1 MSLIKETE
9 KYLDSVIR
17 SCGYGD
23 FDCKLLTSSQRNLG
37 QFQINVAMPLA
48 GIYHKNP
55 RDIAQEIKDKLDFDP
70 VKIIILPNMMEYEYG
85 EIDEDM
91 QIAQLIYK
99 YGDTNISYRM
109 SASYYEELSGTDLE
123 DDITDKYNFKEGKLK
138 AEITEYELPESKK
151 KRYSAIFEYQGV
163 YYQLIGSIDK
173 TDFEEILKKLHF
185 PS

>member
-1 MSLIKETE
+1 
-9 KYLDSVIR
+9 
-17 SCGYGD
+17 
-23 FDCKLLTSSQRNLG
+23 
-37 QFQINVAMPLA
+37 
-48 GIYHKNP
+48 
-55 RDIAQEIKDKLDFDP
+55 
-70 VKIIILPNMMEYEYG
+70 
-85 EIDEDM
+85 M

-109 SASYYEELSGTDLE
+109 SVSYYEELLGTDLE

-163 YYQLIGSIDK
+163 YYQLIGTIEK